1 MSTRIG
7 LAEIQKCDGLNIRFR
22 PVEPTDAAY
31 IQQLRCDP
39 HYGKHLSPA
48 AASVEA
54 QRAWLEGYKSRAEQ
68 GLESYFII
76 ERTDGQ
82 PCGTMRIYNVTE
94 TEATWGSFILD
105 SAKPAKAALHALLLV
120 HRIIF
125 GVLGKQCAFFDV
137 RKQNERALALY
148 LRLGPTEIDKDELN
162 IYFRLTNR
170 EFAKIDAALSRAL

>member
-1 MSTRIG
+1 MSERTK
-7 LAEIQKCDGLNIRFR
+7 LSEIQKCDGLNIRFR

-31 IQQLRCDP
+31 IHQLRCDP
-39 HYGKHLSPA
+39 RYGKHLSPA

-54 QRAWLEGYKSRAEQ
+54 QRVWLECYEGRAEQ

-76 ERTDGQ
+76 ERMDGH

-94 TEATWGSFILD
+94 TDATWGSFILD

-120 HRIIF
+120 HQIIF
-125 GVLGKQCAFFDV
+125 GVLGKQRAFFDV

-148 LRLGPTEIDKDELN
+148 LRFGATEIDKDELN
-162 IYFRLTNR
+162 FYFRLTAR
-170 EFAKIDAALSRAL
+170 EFAEKHATLSRAP